1 VSDRHLRFSPARST
15 PRLDLPATSLV
26 RNAQVS
32 AQRFPGKPFLIFYDT
47 SVTFAEFL
55 CEVERIAGFLERE
68 CGVVRGDRVLLYMQN
83 SPQFVIGYY
92 GILRA
97 NAVVVPVNPMSLT
110 HELARYAEDAGAATV
125 IVAQDLFARVE
136 PLLSAATG
144 LRHAIVTAYSDYL
157 KQPTSLT
164 VPDFVAAP
172 RAALAGRGVTTW
184 SRALELDRKPGPL
197 SSRPDDLCVMP
208 YTSGTTGVPRGC
220 MHTHRTTMY
229 TAVAGMRWFDIE
241 PERIFLSV
249 APFFHVTGM
258 QGSMNGPLYAGCSIV
273 LLPRW
278 DREAAAVCI
287 ERYRITGLSTIPTMV
302 QDFLS
307 NPDLGRYDLSSLRY
321 MSGGGSAMP
330 AAVAQRLENM
340 GVPFVEGY
348 GLSETMAPT
357 HCNPPDR
364 PKKQCLGIPI
374 YEVDSR
380 VVDPETLNELPE
392 GETGEIVSHGPQV
405 FLGYWNNPGAT
416 AAAFASIEGKR
427 FLRTGDLGRI
437 DEDGYFF
444 MVDRL
449 KRMINAAG
457 FKVWPAEVESLMYRH
472 PAVQE
477 ACVIAAREA
486 RRGETVKAMVVLKA
500 DWRGRV
506 AEAEIIAWC
515 REHMAAYKI
524 PRLIEFADSL
534 PKSGAGK
541 ILWRELQEREYARE
555 STAQSTTRGS

>member
-1 VSDRHLRFSPARST
+1 MSDRHLRFFPAHSP
-15 PRLDLPATSLV
+15 PRLDISAVSLV
-26 RNAQVS
+26 RNAEAA
-32 AQRFPGKPFLIFYDT
+32 AQRHTAKPFLIFYDT
-47 SVTFAEFL
+47 EVTFAQFL
-55 CEVERIAGFLERE
+55 GEVERLAGFLERE
-68 CGVVRGDRVLLYMQN
+68 CAVKRGDRVLLYLQN

-110 HELARYAEDAGAATV
+110 HEVARCAADAGAATA
-125 IVAQDLFARVE
+125 IVAQELFARVE
-136 PLLSAATG
+136 PLLSAPQG
-144 LRHAIVTAYSDYL
+144 LENVIVASYSDYL
-157 KQPTSLT
+157 KRPTRLA

-172 RAALAGRGVTTW
+172 RAVPGGRGVTPWT
-184 SRALELDRKPGPL
+184 RVLELALRPGPL
-197 SSRPDDLCVMP
+197 LAGPDDLCVMP

-229 TAVAGMRWFDIE
+229 TAVATMRWFDIQ

-258 QGSMNGPLYAGCSIV
+258 QGSMNGPLYAGCTVV

-278 DREAAAVCI
+278 DRDAAAALM
-287 ERYRITGLSTIPTMV
+287 EQHRIQALGAIATTV

-307 NPDLGRYDLSSLRY
+307 NPNLARYDLSALRY

-330 AAVAQRLENM
+330 AAVAQRLEDM

-348 GLSETMAPT
+348 GLSETIAPT
-357 HCNPPDR
+357 HFNPPDR

-374 YEVDSR
+374 YDVDSR
-380 VVDPETLNELPE
+380 VVDPQTLRELPE
-392 GETGEIVSHGPQV
+392 GEAGEILTHGPQL
-405 FLGYWNNPGAT
+405 FLGYWNNPQAT
-416 AAAFASIEGKR
+416 AAAFAEIDGKR
-427 FLRTGDLGRI
+427 FLRTGDLGRT

-477 ACVIAAREA
+477 ACVIAARDA
-486 RRGETVKAMVVLKA
+486 RRGETVKAVVVLKKDWGGRIA
-500 DWRGRV
+500 D
-506 AEAEIIAWC
+506 AELIDWC
-515 REHMAAYKI
+515 RQNMAAYKI
-524 PRLIEFADSL
+524 PRLIEFADAL

-541 ILWRELQEREYARE
+541 ILWRELQEREHAAAHESLARG
-555 STAQSTTRGS
+555 TP